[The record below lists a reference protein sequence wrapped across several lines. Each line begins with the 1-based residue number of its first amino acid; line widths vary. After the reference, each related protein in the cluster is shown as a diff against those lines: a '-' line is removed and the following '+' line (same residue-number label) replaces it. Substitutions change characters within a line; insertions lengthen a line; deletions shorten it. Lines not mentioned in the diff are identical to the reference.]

1 MNLPPGKYLAKHQP
15 CGCIICTCED
25 EMRCHGC
32 GAKHCGTHSL
42 GQLPDPIFEDRPE
55 EATPETDAATHD
67 DWSGGTPAVEVETCK
82 RLERERNH
90 YKAKAEALLASADAI
105 SAAAR
110 DLRKFKKFPESV
122 EALAGKIILELH
134 PFQA

>member
-1 MNLPPGKYLAKHQP
+1 MKLPPGKYLAKHQP
-15 CGCIICTCED
+15 CGCIICTC
-25 EMRCHGC
+25 
-32 GAKHCGTHSL
+32 
-42 GQLPDPIFEDRPE
+42 
-55 EATPETDAATHD
+55 
-67 DWSGGTPAVEVETCK
+67 K
-82 RLERERNH
+82 RLERERNR

-122 EALAGKIILELH
+122 EALASKIILELH